1 MPAKSVLVLFLAMQ
15 CNILHWGVRSAR
27 TVARAQ
33 RVAASRSSLE
43 LRARRSRALNPRSQM
58 PMYVRQCPPPGLRPP
73 CVHISSYPVSSPQ
86 SALELPRRTSRPR
99 VLVFITSHSSCA
111 QRDLDLAPRTRAP
124 FCWDLHLLGILK
136 SARVCASRGA
146 RPGIFL
152 AKRLVQPLASGRFAL
167 ITAML
172 VSLPRG
178 LAGDHSI

>member
-1 MPAKSVLVLFLAMQ
+1 VLR
-15 CNILHWGVRSAR
+15 VRSAR
-27 TVARAQ
+27 TVARAPQ
-33 RVAASRSSLE
+33 RVAASCVGGE
-43 LRARRSRALNPRSQM
+43 AARLTPAAKCRCMSANA
-58 PMYVRQCPPPGLRPP
+58 PPPPLRPP

-136 SARVCASRGA
+136 SARACASRGA